1 MTKIMTDLTEPLSE
15 EEIEWLDAFL
25 LDRFDEEADYR
36 DMDEG
41 ILCISDLDGLLTAVV
56 SGPVMVPPSV
66 WISAIWGG
74 VEPQWH
80 GEEQIQ
86 QVMSLL
92 MRHMN
97 GIAGMLMEQ
106 PEEFEPMFQERLFE
120 ERVVTIVDEWCEG
133 YMRGVGLAGGDWE
146 LDSEEV
152 VELLRPITAFT
163 EVTDWEGHNLERDA
177 MEALQQQVGQSV
189 RELHAYWLYRRSEG
203 AQNAP
208 VRHEGPKV
216 GRNDPC
222 PCGSGKKYKKCC
234 LH

>member
-1 MTKIMTDLTEPLSE
+1 MSDLTEPLNE
-15 EEIEWLDAFL
+15 EEIEWLEAFL
-25 LDRFDEEADYR
+25 LGRFYQEADYQ

-66 WISAIWGG
+66 WIPAIWGD
-74 VEPQWH
+74 VEPQWQN
-80 GEEQIQ
+80 EQQVQ
-86 QVMSLL
+86 QVMGLL

-97 GIAGMLMEQ
+97 GIAGMLVEQ
-106 PEEFEPMFQERLFE
+106 PEDFEPMFEERLFDDK
-120 ERVVTIVDEWCEG
+120 VVTIVDEWCEG

-146 LDSEEV
+146 LDSEEIMR
-152 VELLRPITAFT
+152 LLKPIAAFT
-163 EVTDWEGHNLERDA
+163 EGTDWVGHNLERQE
-177 MEALQQQVGQSV
+177 MELLQEQIAPSV
-189 RELHAYWLYRRSEG
+189 RALHAYWLDRRSEG

-208 VRHEGPKV
+208 VRHDGPKV